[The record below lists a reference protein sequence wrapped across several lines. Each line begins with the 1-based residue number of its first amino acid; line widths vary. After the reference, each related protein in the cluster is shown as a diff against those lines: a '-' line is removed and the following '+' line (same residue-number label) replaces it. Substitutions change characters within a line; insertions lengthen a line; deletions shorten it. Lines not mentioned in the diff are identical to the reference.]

1 MLNVTEYVLFTLYYK
16 LVILES
22 SNIIKYFTLKRTI
35 NMSMKPFS
43 SQFNHSDV
51 KNLKKETIY
60 QGFFK
65 LEQYSFQHGLF
76 AGGLSDV
83 VQREILE
90 RGDAVAVLPYD
101 PNTNKLVFIEQIRI
115 GALYG
120 EKSPWLLEVVAGMID
135 KDESKEQVAIREAE
149 EEAGLIVEELIPM
162 LNYLSSPGGTTER
175 IHLFLGIVDST
186 DVGGIYGLAEEQED
200 IKVHVMD
207 YEYALEQLELGV
219 IDNASTVMCV
229 QWLALN
235 KSKIDKRLLLK

>member
-1 MLNVTEYVLFTLYYK
+1 
-16 LVILES
+16 
-22 SNIIKYFTLKRTI
+22 
-35 NMSMKPFS
+35 MKPFT

-65 LEQYSFQHGLF
+65 LEQYSFQHSLF
-76 AGGLSDV
+76 AGGESAV
-83 VQREILE
+83 VYREILE

-101 PNTNKLVFIEQIRI
+101 PKTNQLVFIEQIRI
-115 GALYG
+115 GAINDK
-120 EKSPWLLEVVAGMID
+120 KSPWLLEVVAGMID
-135 KDESKEQVAIREAE
+135 KDETKEQVALREAE

-175 IHLFLGIVDST
+175 IHLFLGIVDT
-186 DVGGIYGLAEEQED
+186 TEVGGIYGLAEEQED

-207 YEYALEQLELGV
+207 FDDALDLFNQGV
-219 IDNASTVMCV
+219 IDNASTVICI

-235 KSKIDKRLLLK
+235 KSKIDTRFK

>member
-1 MLNVTEYVLFTLYYK
+1 
-16 LVILES
+16 
-22 SNIIKYFTLKRTI
+22 
-35 NMSMKPFS
+35 MSMKPFT

-65 LEQYSFQHGLF
+65 LEQYSFQHSLF
-76 AGGLSDV
+76 AGGESAV
-83 VQREILE
+83 VYREILE

-101 PNTNKLVFIEQIRI
+101 PKTNQLVFIEQIRI
-115 GALYG
+115 GAINDN
-120 EKSPWLLEVVAGMID
+120 KSPWLLEVVAGMID
-135 KDESKEQVAIREAE
+135 KDETKEQVALREAE

-175 IHLFLGIVDST
+175 IHLFLGIVDT
-186 DVGGIYGLAEEQED
+186 TEVGGIYGLAEEQED

-207 YEYALEQLELGV
+207 FDDALDLFNQGV
-219 IDNASTVMCV
+219 IDNASTVICV

-235 KSKIDKRLLLK
+235 KSKIDTRFK

>member
-1 MLNVTEYVLFTLYYK
+1 
-16 LVILES
+16 
-22 SNIIKYFTLKRTI
+22 
-35 NMSMKPFS
+35 MSMKPFT

-65 LEQYSFQHGLF
+65 LEQYSFQHSLF
-76 AGGLSDV
+76 AGGESAV
-83 VQREILE
+83 VYREILE

-101 PNTNKLVFIEQIRI
+101 PKTNQLVFIEQIRI
-115 GALYG
+115 GAINDK
-120 EKSPWLLEVVAGMID
+120 KSPWLLEVVAGMID
-135 KDESKEQVAIREAE
+135 KDETKEQVALREAE

-175 IHLFLGIVDST
+175 IHLFLGIVDT
-186 DVGGIYGLAEEQED
+186 TEVGGIYGLAEEQED

-207 YEYALEQLELGV
+207 FDDALDLFNQGV
-219 IDNASTVMCV
+219 IDNASTVICI

-235 KSKIDKRLLLK
+235 KSKIDTRFK